1 MGASKDWWS
10 SLKPSNLTGRNFGQ
24 IISCGLNTEQASF
37 MEMEKCFYV
46 ITFKPAYLELLRGKS
61 LRLQA
66 REESEEAPAQRLIV
80 AITQGG
86 FGQDVVDDE
95 RQAKERFLEY
105 LFFSSD
111 LDLARNAEVFDEYFE
126 MEQAGEFVDLDD
138 EI

>member
-1 MGASKDWWS
+1 
-10 SLKPSNLTGRNFGQ
+10 
-24 IISCGLNTEQASF
+24 
-37 MEMEKCFYV
+37 MEMEKSFYV
-46 ITFKPAYLELLRGKS
+46 VTFKPAYIELLQEKASRS
-61 LRLQA
+61 DTP
-66 REESEEAPAQRLIV
+66 REEGEETGKQRMIV

-111 LDLARNAEVFDEYFE
+111 LDLARTAEVFDQYFDI
-126 MEQAGEFVDLDD
+126 EQADEFVDLDE